1 MEMQLGLESRR
12 GAMKKMGKEDIETTI
27 AQADEDRKQMQEEQM
42 QLQMQQMAMQQAMF
56 QQRNGELNSGMTNGS
71 TPKEEKRKAINGE
84 NK

>member
-1 MEMQLGLESRR
+1 
-12 GAMKKMGKEDIETTI
+12 
-27 AQADEDRKQMQEEQM
+27 
-42 QLQMQQMAMQQAMF
+42 MAMQQAMF